1 MGSRLVVAI
10 RSETGWELY
19 YDHWAAQT
27 IGQDIAING
36 FEKTLKRVR
45 AMVSL
50 GDSLY
55 ECVKSTLIEGMLL
68 IDMATKHV
76 TWAEESDGL
85 YMPRLINALV
95 EHSWPGWTA
104 IWSAE
109 STDGVLQAADIDP
122 ADIFAE
128 KHDATRTLEGS
139 AWFGPWGDFG
149 DSGVFSIRLD
159 DGQLVGWRGLG
170 DLDAVTKLGPD
181 NMRQHTLTVLERAR
195 AGEPLLWDEQNEGA
209 FEEIPD
215 TGIHIDFPARE
226 LRWWSIS
233 GEYTSPYPFEEM
245 WPGWTAESMGD
256 NYEWQAQ
263 IIGRTLRSWA
273 DDVEECRQQL
283 ASAIDEGER
292 PNPMWGMVEA
302 MTEKGHKID
311 VYAVAAEFVPASF
324 DATSYS
330 ALDFLDQLKD
340 GAPLPPARIITRD
353 GRIKPPLVTDQ
364 LLTPKDRP

>member
-19 YDHWAAQT
+19 YDHWAVQT

-109 STDGVLQAADIDP
+109 STDGVLQAAGIDP

-159 DGQLVGWRGLG
+159 DGRYS
-170 DLDAVTKLGPD
+170 
-181 NMRQHTLTVLERAR
+181 LTFL
-195 AGEPLLWDEQNEGA
+195 
-209 FEEIPD
+209 
-215 TGIHIDFPARE
+215 
-226 LRWWSIS
+226 
-233 GEYTSPYPFEEM
+233 
-245 WPGWTAESMGD
+245 
-256 NYEWQAQ
+256 
-263 IIGRTLRSWA
+263 LRSSSRATKSCPAVGRRSGSWLSEALMTSRHSGLSRPVRWSA
-273 DDVEECRQQL
+273 DLRCI
-283 ASAIDEGER
+283 APR
-292 PNPMWGMVEA
+292 P
-302 MTEKGHKID
+302 
-311 VYAVAAEFVPASF
+311 
-324 DATSYS
+324 
-330 ALDFLDQLKD
+330 
-340 GAPLPPARIITRD
+340 RD
-353 GRIKPPLVTDQ
+353 RHRTTHSPSL
-364 LLTPKDRP
+364 